1 MIKIESSSN
10 DLFKKTKKLLT
21 RSGRKKSAKFIIEGE
36 RIVRDA
42 ANGKAKIDYIFVS
55 ESFGDI
61 DEAAFGNNRIYVLC
75 DKLFDELKD
84 TVNSQ
89 GILAVCDYNACL
101 KEDIDYTEG
110 RYLYLD
116 CVADPGNM
124 GTIIRSA
131 DAFGIKGIILS
142 EGCVDVFNPKVLRST
157 MSGIFNVS
165 LYFDNGDILDNFR
178 ENGFKI
184 AGTFL
189 NNAIRVDEFDY
200 TDKCVIIMGNE
211 ANGIS
216 MQVEEKC
223 THRITIPMT
232 GGAESLNVSVA
243 CGIILYEANK

>member
-1 MIKIESSSN
+1 MIRIESSAN
-10 DLFKKTKKLLT
+10 ELFKKTKKLLT
-21 RSGRKKSAKFIIEGE
+21 RSGRKKAGRFIIEGE

-42 ANGKAKIDYIFVS
+42 LNGKAKINYIIVNDT
-55 ESFGDI
+55 FGQAGI
-61 DEAAFGNNRIYVLC
+61 GNFGTDKIYSMP

-89 GILAVCDYNACL
+89 GILAVCDYIDCMA
-101 KEDIDYTEG
+101 EDIDYKDG

-142 EGCVDVFNPKVLRST
+142 EGCVDIFNSKVLRST
-157 MSGIFNVS
+157 MSGIFNVK
-165 LYFDNGDILDNFR
+165 LYFDNGNILKSFK

-189 NNAIRVDEFDY
+189 NNAIRADEFDY
-200 TDKCVIIMGNE
+200 SDKCVIIMGNE

-216 MQVEEKC
+216 SKVEDEC